1 MTSLENTELHIQ
13 IILFPI
19 ASIKILKMYIDC
31 VVTIQDDKY
40 INIQGMHFEEMLLQI
55 QLLPLCCTSFGGYVS
70 FVCYNLR
77 KQCFVRH

>member
-13 IILFPI
+13 RILFPI

-40 INIQGMHFEEMLLQI
+40 INIQGMRFEEMLLQMRV
-55 QLLPLCCTSFGGYVS
+55 LPLCCMSLGGYVS
-70 FVCYNLR
+70 FVCYNFLR
-77 KQCFVRH
+77 K